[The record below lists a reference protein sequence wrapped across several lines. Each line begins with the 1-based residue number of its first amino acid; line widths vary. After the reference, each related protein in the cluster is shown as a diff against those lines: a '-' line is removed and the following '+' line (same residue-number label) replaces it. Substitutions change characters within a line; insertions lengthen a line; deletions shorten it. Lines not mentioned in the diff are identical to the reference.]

1 MNKSYFKF
9 LSRNKL
15 YTAIEAV
22 GLAVSLAF
30 VLLTGHFVW
39 LQHGMTRNVP
49 DYENV
54 YSFHVKSMASDVTG
68 MSWGFA
74 DRAKE
79 SIPEVE
85 LAASFWTVGP
95 DRKDLIDVE
104 GRKFHARGYMV
115 GGDFFDIFP
124 AEFEEGSAEVL
135 RDKDNVIVSREFA
148 NQLGTDG
155 EVLGKRLNDHYTVAA
170 VIKETPNPIFGD
182 VDVIYNIENLTNRKG
197 RPQIMDVIPFVKVKA
212 GTDRALLEEK
222 ADTLLTRAFEEL
234 RMRDILEDSGV
245 VRYDELWYSPKNTL
259 RLQKGNLLY
268 TRILLL
274 ITLLLLI
281 SSVFNYVNLNVA
293 LSGKR
298 AKEMAARRI
307 LGAGK
312 HALFASW
319 LLESLFFTAVCFA
332 FALLLAEWLTPWFNR
347 ILGNNLPVRVLC
359 TPAWLGVYGAFVLIV
374 SLVLGIL
381 PARLM
386 SRYPAIAVV
395 KGTYRAKSKHVFS
408 KVFIVLQ
415 HAFSIILLSL
425 AIVLGLQVSHM
436 LNRPL
441 GVDAEDVFYIDTQDD
456 DLRWLML
463 KGISSLPC
471 VERVGHSTYFP
482 GMMEQWQAEDKDRG
496 TLNMAVQSCDRDAFE
511 IFGFNILEKNEEP
524 EEGTVWITEKDMD
537 YFGIDRNTVDLE
549 HHNISGRAIGG
560 ILGDYASFDVLH
572 YFNDAGSYVVI
583 GNSEDQY
590 GLVVKTVGDHREAE
604 KSLRGI
610 YKKVCDVVYGI
621 EETPEYFAYIPDIL
635 SDHLAA
641 ERQRLSLV
649 RLFMLLGLLMSSLGL
664 IAMSSYYA
672 DESEKDIAVR
682 KVFGS
687 TMQGETWRTILEY
700 MALLGVAALIAIPV
714 AIHLSALMLS
724 SYAYRVS
731 GYGWAFAA
739 AAGLTALIAFV
750 SIFWQAR
757 HAAETNPASSLKKE

>member
-1 MNKSYFKF
+1 MKSYLKF
-9 LSRNKL
+9 LSRHKL
-15 YTAIEAV
+15 YTAIEAA
-22 GLAVSLAF
+22 GLVVSLAF
-30 VLLTGHFVW
+30 FLLTGHFVW
-39 LQHGMTRNVP
+39 LQHRMTRNVP

-54 YSFHVKSMASDVTG
+54 YTFHAKRMASDATG
-68 MSWGFA
+68 MFWGFA

-85 LAASFWTVGP
+85 RAASFWTMGP
-95 DRKDLIDVE
+95 DNEDLIEVE
-104 GRKFHARGYMV
+104 GRKFHARKYMV

-124 AEFEEGSAEVL
+124 AEFEAGSAEVL
-135 RDKDNVIVSREFA
+135 RDKDNVIVSRAFA
-148 NQLGTDG
+148 NRLGADG
-155 EVLGKRLNDHYTVAA
+155 EVLGKRLDDRYTVAA
-170 VIKETPNPIFGD
+170 IIKETPNPIFGD
-182 VDVIYNIENLTNRKG
+182 VDVIYDIENLTNRKES
-197 RPQIMDVIPFVKVKA
+197 PWMMDVIPFVKVKA
-212 GTDRALLEEK
+212 GTDRVSLEEK

-234 RMRDILEDSGV
+234 KIREILEDSGV
-245 VRYDELWYSPKNTL
+245 VRYDELWYTPKNTL

-293 LSGKR
+293 LSCKR
-298 AKEMAARRI
+298 AKEMATRRI

-319 LLESLFFTAVCFA
+319 LLESLFFTAVCFVL
-332 FALLLAEWLTPWFNR
+332 ALLLAEWLTPWYNR
-347 ILGNNLPVRVLC
+347 ILGNSLPVRVLC

-374 SLVLGIL
+374 SLVLGVV
-381 PARLM
+381 PARLV

-395 KGTYRAKSKHVFS
+395 KGTYRAKSKHLFS
-408 KVFIVLQ
+408 KVFIILQ

-425 AIVLGLQVSHM
+425 AIVLSLQVSHM

-441 GVDAEDVFYIDTQDD
+441 GVDAEDVFYIDTRDD

-463 KGISSLPC
+463 KDISSLPC
-471 VERVGHSTYFP
+471 VERVGHSTFFP
-482 GMMEQWQAEDKDRG
+482 GMMEQWVSEDKDRG
-496 TLNMAVQSCDRDAFE
+496 TLNMAVQNCDRAAFE
-511 IFGFNILEKNEEP
+511 ILGFNILEKNEEP

-537 YFGIDRNTVDLE
+537 YFGIDRNTTDLGS
-549 HHNISGRAIGG
+549 HHISGRAIGG
-560 ILGDYASFDVLH
+560 ILGDYASFDVLR
-572 YFNDAGSYVVI
+572 YFNDAGSYVLI
-583 GNSEDQY
+583 GNSEEQY
-590 GLVVKTVGDHREAE
+590 GLVVKTVGDHLEAE

-610 YKKVCDVVYGI
+610 YKKVCDLVYGI
-621 EETPEYFAYIPDIL
+621 EETPDFFAYIPDIL

-649 RLFMLLGLLMSSLGL
+649 RLFVLLGLLMSSLGL
-664 IAMSSYYA
+664 VAMSSYYA

-687 TMQGETWRTILEY
+687 TMQGETRRTILEY
-700 MALLGVAALIAIPV
+700 MALLGVAALIAVPV
-714 AIHLSALMLS
+714 AIRLSVLMLS
-724 SYAYRVS
+724 PYAYRVS

-739 AAGLTALIAFV
+739 AAGITALLAFV

-757 HAAETNPASSLKKE
+757 CAAKTNPASSLKKE